1 MLKYALSVCLLFM
14 VKLFNQIF
22 DTGDYPI
29 TWSSAV
35 IVPLHKGGDQNIPN
49 NYRGVSLLS
58 INGKVFVR
66 ILDKRLSKWSEDNE
80 HIVEEQAGF
89 RQGYST
95 TDNMFVLYGIIQ
107 RYLLKRSGKLYVCF
121 VDFQKAF
128 DKINRNTWNVLR
140 KAGIGGKML
149 HILQSMY
156 QSVTSYVRCSDGLTY
171 AFDCPTGVRQ
181 GCVLSPTL
189 FSFFVEE

>member
-1 MLKYALSVCLLFM
+1 MLKYVLPVCLLFM

-66 ILDKRLSKWSEDNE
+66 ILDKRLSKCVEDNE
-80 HIVEEQAGF
+80 HIVEKQAGS

-121 VDFQKAF
+121 VDFQKAL
-128 DKINRNTWNVLR
+128 DKINRNMWNVLR
-140 KAGIGGKML
+140 KTGIGRKML
-149 HILQSMY
+149 HILQIMY
-156 QSVTSYVRCSDGLTY
+156 QSVTSCVRCSDGLTY

-189 FSFFVEE
+189 FSFFVKE